1 MAYEPADVY
10 VYLIRAPKKAPS
22 FPGHAS
28 NQFARPAGGTPCSLR
43 EVWDSLTT
51 PSPLH
56 SWAQSARATGNSL
69 AEAD

>member
-28 NQFARPAGGTPCSLR
+28 NQFARPAGGTPL
-43 EVWDSLTT
+43 L
-51 PSPLH
+51 
-56 SWAQSARATGNSL
+56 AQRGVGLPDHPVTATFVGSSARATGNSL